1 MMAVDLVAEY
11 VLGRKSVQDLNREKV
26 DEVMDKVLWDG
37 LGLMASE

>member
-11 VLGRKSVQDLNREKV
+11 VLMRKEVQDLNRERV